1 METALEFMKLEKV
14 ELGGIKGKLLSQQVV
29 QLHEEFQEQY
39 GVFTNKTY
47 DCLDPGSNVRA
58 HHLSMVDL
66 RSCRLKVMDNVTGF
80 CCLFC
85 RSF

>member
-47 DCLDPGSNVRA
+47 DCLDPGSNVRV
-58 HHLSMVDL
+58 HHSHLLNEVSKNYNMIVVKNFFFFL
-66 RSCRLKVMDNVTGF
+66 
-80 CCLFC
+80 
-85 RSF
+85 

>member
-47 DCLDPGSNVRA
+47 DCLDPGSNVRT
-58 HHLSMVDL
+58 HLFSTL
-66 RSCRLKVMDNVTGF
+66 HGLKFFYIVNDG
-80 CCLFC
+80 
-85 RSF
+85 